1 MSKNLFSLFRLSKD
15 LEEVGRQAGVTT
27 VFTIWNALA
36 QTEVKSQGIYRVPGF
51 LSIHPNWLPPLPH
64 PQASVAPPPLVLKWW
79 AHSLAREG
87 WGGANS
93 DEETDTLV
101 L

>member
-1 MSKNLFSLFRLSKD
+1 MRKNLFSLSRLSKD

-36 QTEVKSQGIYRVPGF
+36 QTEVKSQNIQSPVVRIGSPRSLTRKRV
-51 LSIHPNWLPPLPH
+51 LPP
-64 PQASVAPPPLVLKWW
+64 SPLVLKWW
-79 AHSLAREG
+79 AHSLAGEG
-87 WGGANS
+87 VGGANS
-93 DEETDTLV
+93 DEETDILV